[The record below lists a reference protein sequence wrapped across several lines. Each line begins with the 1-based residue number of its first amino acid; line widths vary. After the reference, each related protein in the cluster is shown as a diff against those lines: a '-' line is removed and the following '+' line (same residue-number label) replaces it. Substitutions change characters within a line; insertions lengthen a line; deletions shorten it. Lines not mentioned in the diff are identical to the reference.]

1 MRQNKIKIKIKKLVT
16 EAVIPTYS
24 NPGDA
29 CLDITAISETIVEE
43 SGFGYIEYGTG
54 LAFSLPENHV
64 MLIYSRS
71 SISNQALILANSVG
85 VLDQGYIGELKLR
98 FKYIKGGSK
107 YKIGDRIGQIMVIP
121 RPLVVFEEVEELSE
135 TSRGDGGWGSSGS

>member
-1 MRQNKIKIKIKKLVT
+1 MRQNKIKIKIKKLVPQ
-16 EAVIPTYS
+16 AVIPTYS

-29 CLDITAISETIVEE
+29 CLDITAISETVVEE

-64 MLIYSRS
+64 MLIYPRS

-98 FKYIKGGSK
+98 FKYTKGGSK

-121 RPLVVFEEVEELSE
+121 RPLVVFEEVEELEDTKRS
-135 TSRGDGGWGSSGS
+135 SGSFGSSGS